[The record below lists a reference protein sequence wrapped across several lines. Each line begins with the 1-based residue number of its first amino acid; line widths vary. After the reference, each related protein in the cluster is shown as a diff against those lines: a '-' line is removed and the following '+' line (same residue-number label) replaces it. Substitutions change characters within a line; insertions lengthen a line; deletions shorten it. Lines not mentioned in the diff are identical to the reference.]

1 MLWIIFMLHSHQL
14 PMPLSALSVC
24 PRWCRDTTA
33 GSPCLRGAFTCVNKL
48 SLGSSDMTWEIC
60 ILSNKDQLWLGLI
73 FQWSALKLISI
84 CRPDEFREQMA
95 PWFVL
100 GIHLRV
106 WGTWRGWNMGL
117 FFHLCSDR
125 VLRPCRRSKA
135 FSHPLACASAS
146 VQRVVHSWAA
156 MGVPSLL
163 PPTKKVWISNEVI
176 ISRPCE
182 AISQTC
188 TSCLFF
194 GTFLGTCHS
203 EAYFELQ
210 FV

>member
-117 FFHLCSDR
+117 FFHLCNDR

-146 VQRVVHSWAA
+146 VQKGGAFLSRHGCPLPFASHQKSMNIQWSNNKQALW
-156 MGVPSLL
+156 GHQPNLYLL
-163 PPTKKVWISNEVI
+163 P
-176 ISRPCE
+176 
-182 AISQTC
+182 
-188 TSCLFF
+188 LFWHIF
-194 GTFLGTCHS
+194 GDLS
-203 EAYFELQ
+203 
-210 FV
+210 